1 MTPQNSSD
9 RRSSLS
15 AGSPHP
21 RRIHRMLLYALLVAV
36 STLFL
41 LPGYWLLASA
51 FKTQSRIF
59 ALPPEVFPWPLAW
72 ENFANVYRDTNLIRA
87 FFNTTLIAVTQVAL
101 SLFLCSLA
109 GLAFARYRNAP
120 GHKFLFG
127 CVLGTMMIPAA
138 VTTIP
143 VFVVLANANL
153 INTYW
158 SMILPG
164 IANAFGIFWMRQYI
178 SQNVPIELYDA
189 AQIDGAGPFATYGRI
204 VVPIIKPALGA
215 LGVLVLISSWNNLM
229 WAFIALRTENMYTM
243 PLLIYLLEGEDRTPY
258 GLIMAAGLIATLPLI
273 VAFLLFQ
280 RSFISG
286 VTAGAVKG

>member
-1 MTPQNSSD
+1 MTVMKRTDQHAGLSVGSSK
-9 RRSSLS
+9 
-15 AGSPHP
+15 P
-21 RRIHRMLLYALLVAV
+21 RRIHRMLIYAFLAAV
-36 STLFL
+36 STIFL

-59 ALPPEVFPWPLAW
+59 AQPPELFPWPFAW

-87 FFNTTLIAVTQVAL
+87 FFNTTLIATVQVVL

-120 GHKFLFG
+120 GHKILFG

-143 VFVVLANANL
+143 VFVVLANTNL

-158 SMILPG
+158 AMILPG
-164 IANAFGIFWMRQYI
+164 TANAFGIFWLRQYI
-178 SQNVPIELYDA
+178 SQNVPAELYDA
-189 AQIDGAGPFATYGRI
+189 AQIDGAGPFTTYGRI
-204 VVPIIKPALGA
+204 VIPIIKPALGA

-258 GLIMAAGLIATLPLI
+258 GLLMAAGLIATLPLV